1 MKNRIIKPNKQRES
15 FEWSSSMIGVII
27 GLIFICIVLL
37 VSNNVHANT
46 NKSNDIDEVLKM
58 MAPESGE
65 TANSVSYETVYVG
78 NNKFIVFKSG
88 SDIEVIR
95 VN

>member
-1 MKNRIIKPNKQRES
+1 MKHRIIKPNKQRES
-15 FEWSSSMIGVII
+15 FEWTSSMIGVII

-37 VSNNVHANT
+37 VSNNVHASNT
-46 NKSNDIDEVLKM
+46 KNNDIDEVLKM

-65 TANSVSYETVYVG
+65 TMNSVSYETVYVG

>member
-1 MKNRIIKPNKQRES
+1 MKQRIIKRDKKPET
-15 FEWSSSMIGVII
+15 FEWTSSMIGVII
-27 GLIFICIVLL
+27 GLIFICIILL
-37 VSNNVHANT
+37 VSNNVHAN
-46 NKSNDIDEVLKM
+46 NKSNDINEVLKI

-65 TANSVSYETVYVG
+65 TMNSVNYETVYVG

-95 VN
+95 IN